1 MTIAQIIGI
10 LASAMYILSYQ
21 QKKRKNIILLNAT
34 SCVFYVLQYIMLG
47 AFEGAML
54 DILSALSAFTA
65 SNKNKKI
72 NEIGLELYEKE
83 RKELN
88 DTSYDNEFCT
98 NCFDAEY
105 LLEESYIKRVI
116 NEAEIT
122 DNSNNINLEEL
133 IKGKEAIVGNTKYYS
148 ENEKIELYYI
158 LDGKEEEMFIFY
170 VDDLL
175 VIQVGLSDEGP
186 KFIAYK

>member
-1 MTIAQIIGI
+1 MKKKCVIISCI
-10 LASAMYILSYQ
+10 V
-21 QKKRKNIILLNAT
+21 IILTMLLAIYPNIEFKKNNKLYYFTYSDNTDEWDMNLCYDESYSYNEKRDISVSGWEYKKFLFFKLFILDYKEGNVCAT
-34 SCVFYVLQYIMLG
+34 
-47 AFEGAML
+47 
-54 DILSALSAFTA
+54 
-65 SNKNKKI
+65 
-72 NEIGLELYEKE
+72 
-83 RKELN
+83 
-88 DTSYDNEFCT
+88 
-98 NCFDAEY
+98 EY
-105 LLEESYIKRVI
+105 LLEDSYVKRVI
-116 NEAEIT
+116 NEAEII

-148 ENEKIELYYI
+148 KDEKIELYYI